1 MSNQDWLPLV
11 AAALAGYLIGSIP
24 TGFIVVRALTG
35 QDVRKIGSG
44 RTGGSNVLRVPGA
57 GKRAFLLTVIGDI
70 SKGLVAVLTGGLVG
84 GDIGQ
89 LVAGFFALVGNNWS
103 LYLRGQGG
111 AGVMTTVGTLLAIAP
126 IPMLIFSPVP
136 LLVIRFTHI
145 TSLGSLTAVI
155 GGLLI
160 FFVLAV
166 LNVGDEPW
174 RHFTYVL
181 AVGLLLIIVHIPNIR
196 RLLSGRERKVR
207 TTGEK
212 NVSG

>member
-1 MSNQDWLPLV
+1 MQDWLPLI

-35 QDVRKIGSG
+35 QDVRKVGSG

-57 GKRAFLLTVIGDI
+57 GKRAFFLTVIGDI
-70 SKGLVAVLTGGLVG
+70 TKGVVAVVAGGLLG

-126 IPMLIFSPVP
+126 VPLLLFSPVP

-145 TSLGSLTAVI
+145 TSLGSLTAVF

-160 FFVLAV
+160 FFVLAL
-166 LNVGDEPW
+166 LNVGNEPW
-174 RHFTYVL
+174 RHFYYVL
-181 AVGLLLIIVHIPNIR
+181 AVGLLLLIVHIPNIR

-207 TTGEK
+207 PTSEK
-212 NVSG
+212 NASG

>member
-1 MSNQDWLPLV
+1 MPNIDWLPLV

-24 TGFIVVRALTG
+24 TGFIVVRVLTG

-57 GKRAFLLTVIGDI
+57 GKRAFFLTVIGDI
-70 SKGLVAVLTGGLVG
+70 LKGLIAVVAGGIVG

-89 LVAGFFALVGNNWS
+89 LFAGFFALVGNNWS

-111 AGVMTTVGTLLAIAP
+111 AGVMTTVGTMLAIAP
-126 IPMLIFSPVP
+126 LPMFLFAPVP

-145 TSLGSLTAVI
+145 TSLGSLTAAI

-160 FFVLAV
+160 FLVLAL
-166 LNVGDEPW
+166 LNIGFEPW
-174 RHFTYVL
+174 RHFYYVL
-181 AVGLLLIIVHIPNIR
+181 GVGLLLILVHIPNIQ
-196 RLLSGRERKVR
+196 RLISGRERKVR
-207 TTGEK
+207 PGNGQT
-212 NVSG
+212 